1 MNFFNDE
8 YYDFPVLEV
17 HAGVR
22 YWEDADIN
30 GEKDYDGN
38 LIPFRNGNYWEP
50 KINVN
55 TGQIINWPFGYTARI
70 HYKVCDDGEY
80 ILKQNNKIYKYI
92 DYYVPNILD
101 CSEDQS
107 SFGDYIIMNIS
118 AGGYIQGWNPNK
130 IDISRWEI
138 IE

>member
-8 YYDFPVLEV
+8 YYNFPVLEV
-17 HAGVR
+17 HGGVR
-22 YWEDADIN
+22 YWEDATIN
-30 GEKDYDGN
+30 GEKDTNGN

-50 KINVN
+50 KINVD
-55 TGQIINWPFGYTARI
+55 TGQIINWPFGLFADI

-80 ILKQNNKIYKYI
+80 ILKKDNKIYKYI
-92 DYYVPNILD
+92 NYYVPNILD

-107 SFGDYIIMNIS
+107 GYGDYIIMRVTADGHILN
-118 AGGYIQGWNPNK
+118 WNPNK
-130 IDISRWEI
+130 IDMTRWET